1 MTRDEILGSRILIV
15 DDEPANVRLLEDLLQ
30 REGFQQVIATTDPLR
45 VMGLVSAF
53 APDLILLDLKMPE
66 LDGYALLEQL
76 ARLSDP
82 GQFLP
87 VIVLTA
93 DPSRSA
99 RHHALGLGA
108 KDFFDQTAGHLRGR
122 FAGLERGRN
131 HRVVQAPACLG
142 CTGCSAAGVASAEL
156 SWRADELRLRCR
168 ALARPPSRDT
178 LQVRACK
185 PLGGIHAAKIP
196 RRWAGKDQSG
206 WSVRRVSTKQSASCS
221 VRFRAFPEPPTNCLA
236 RCPHRLPARWT
247 GLRRVPPAVRAPRT
261 RPTQHKPATRG
272 ALGQQGFDLEQLR
285 APA

>member
-82 GQFLP
+82 AHFLP

-99 RHHALGLGA
+99 RHRALGLGA
-108 KDFFDQTAGHLRGR
+108 KDFLTKPLDTFEVALRVW
-122 FAGLERGRN
+122 N
-131 HRVVQAPACLG
+131 
-142 CTGCSAAGVASAEL
+142 VAETTVL
-156 SWRADELRLRCR
+156 FKRLR
-168 ALARPPSRDT
+168 ALAAPEAAPP
-178 LQVRACK
+178 
-185 PLGGIHAAKIP
+185 
-196 RRWAGKDQSG
+196 G
-206 WSVRRVSTKQSASCS
+206 WRQ
-221 VRFRAFPEPPTNCLA
+221 P
-236 RCPHRLPARWT
+236 
-247 GLRRVPPAVRAPRT
+247 G
-261 RPTQHKPATRG
+261 
-272 ALGQQGFDLEQLR
+272 
-285 APA
+285 